1 MTNAEK
7 QYFALLQS
15 AIWNRT
21 VAINGAIDWQAVMRL
36 AEHHATVTL
45 LCDLAT
51 KMPADQLPNA
61 EMLGWMKNQM
71 RSNLFFHIRLKQ
83 TLLQAVKLL
92 RDNGIEPVLLK
103 GFSLA
108 QYYPNPN
115 LRQFGDVDLFV
126 GLEKF
131 HAACAVL
138 RSLPGSY
145 NWGVV
150 LDSGRHFN
158 LEFGDYSLEI
168 HRVSSEI
175 EEQKENAIYME
186 IERQGLLIHSREV
199 ELEGARLRIPSKEF
213 MAFFTFYHAWHHFLT
228 TGIGWRQLC
237 DLTLVLHTYH
247 GQINTEQLHHDLE
260 SLHLIRPWQTFCYLI
275 VHQLGLPEAEM
286 PFYNAKMRRK
296 ASKLYDHIMKEG
308 NFMRNRKFKNKRPKT
323 FFLRKL
329 HALGCIMLDFWRM
342 VWIFPDL
349 AFKELRNSIRQ
360 GVVKTNHE
368 ISTNGKKIHKKDV
381 FFLVCKK

>member
-15 AIWNRT
+15 AIWNRP
-21 VAINGAIDWQAVMRL
+21 VAIEGAIDWQAVMRL

-51 KMPADQLPNA
+51 KMPADQQPDA
-61 EMLGWMKNQM
+61 EMLVWMKNQM
-71 RSNLFFHIRLKQ
+71 RANLFFHMRLKQ
-83 TLLQAVKLL
+83 TLLQAVKML

-115 LRQFGDVDLFV
+115 LRQFGDIDLFV

-131 HAACAVL
+131 HEACAVL

-145 NWGVV
+145 NWGVI

-175 EEQKENAIYME
+175 EEEEENAIYME
-186 IERQGLLIHSREV
+186 IERQGLLVHFREV
-199 ELEGARLRIPSKEF
+199 ELEGARLRVPSKEF
-213 MAFFTFYHAWHHFLT
+213 MAFFTFYHAWHHFVT
-228 TGIGWRQLC
+228 TGVGWRQLC
-237 DLTLVLHTYH
+237 DLALVLHAYH
-247 GQINTEQLHHDLE
+247 GQLDSEQLRRDLE
-260 SLHLIRPWQTFCYLI
+260 ALCLMRPWQTFGFLI

-286 PFYNAKMRRK
+286 PFYEAKIRRR
-296 ASKLYDHIMKEG
+296 ASKLYDRIMQEG
-308 NFMRNRKFKNKRPKT
+308 NFQRKQTFKSRHPQNYVFKKMHT
-323 FFLRKL
+323 II
-329 HALGCIMLDFWRM
+329 CIFLDFWHTLQ
-342 VWIFPDL
+342 VFPEV
-349 AFKELRNSIRQ
+349 AWKELCTS
-360 GVVKTNHE
+360 VKHGFERTNNE
-368 ISTNGKKIHKKDV
+368 ISSNGKKIHKKN
-381 FFLVCKK
+381 